1 MLLQSEHDL
10 ILLLGV
16 AAFILLALSIV
27 GGVIASLK
35 SFQVRQFQDLLF
47 KAERKIDT
55 LERRMFNVLNA
66 VPVALVETDATGK
79 FTFAN
84 RSAHLLLGRKD
95 SELLG
100 LRFHSATW
108 GITYP
113 DGRMIPADLMPTAR
127 TLRGQTVKGF
137 QHLLV
142 NHGSREKVLVSVTS
156 MPIMN
161 GAGEV
166 IGSTAAMVELETT
179 SGEGIDDLNGL
190 WRGHWFAA
198 ATVPFWGLNAAGQII
213 DINNA
218 ALDAFDLRREQALN
232 HNWAQLFVA
241 DADFQAAID
250 YLGRSQDD
258 STTGETS
265 VQLTLKAPNG
275 DTQACVV
282 TAWVVRTHEGG
293 AHGLTVTALPSRLAS
308 HLTSAE
314 TATGAHTSPE
324 SEQELADHRLAEHAR
339 AALGVGTWQYD
350 SEADTIVEDAGM
362 MALIGRDYVGG
373 PTLISDTDQALA
385 DVAFTQLL
393 SGESDH
399 LALDIKVTRP
409 DGVERWIALEGQAQI
424 VGAQR
429 HIYGVAFDCTTWKGA
444 QPEPVIHTTGITEA
458 ELAAAV
464 AKARDEAHTSALAE
478 RDTTI
483 HTTGITEIELE
494 EAVGKAKEEARE
506 AALAEARTAF
516 EAELESA
523 RIDAALE
530 RESALTEAA
539 AVAREEALAGIGSP
553 PASPYDWQTP
563 AVAPLPDPVIV
574 HEPDP
579 LVMAENEDLKARL
592 EALQKDL
599 ETATAHHGDLQQQV
613 EALSARPV
621 EDGRIG
627 DMTAELAMARAVQA
641 ALETELD
648 ALRNAPVVE
657 PDYSAYE
664 ARIRAL
670 QSELK
675 AAADEKTEA
684 DQRYREL
691 VETPPP
697 EPDFS
702 THEQHIATLED
713 SLKAAQYRHDDLA
726 QRYHVLSH
734 APTPEPDYRLH
745 EARITGLK
753 NALDQAAARYAE
765 LQAAHDDLQN
775 APGPQPDTSAWEAR
789 LATAQFEA
797 TKWQAAYH
805 DAQARIEQAEQ
816 VAQASPQ
823 AAVPTDLQTA
833 LEEARSQ
840 QADMQTQLDALND
853 ALSHARRY
861 ETVGRLTSDV
871 AQDFAQML
879 NVINGALEVMARQSG
894 SAENIRRLSEA
905 ALTAGKRGERLT
917 RQLQAFQSE
926 DY

>member
-84 RSAHLLLGRKD
+84 RAAHQLLGRKD

-108 GITYP
+108 GIAYP
-113 DGRMIPADLMPTAR
+113 DGRMIPADLLPIAR

-166 IGSTAAMVELETT
+166 IGSTAAMVELETA

-190 WRGHWFAA
+190 WRGNWFASS
-198 ATVPFWGLNAAGQII
+198 TVPFWGLDAAGQII
-213 DINNA
+213 DINTA
-218 ALDAFDLRREQALN
+218 ALDAFDLRREQVLN
-232 HNWAQLFVA
+232 KNWTQVFVA
-241 DADFQAAID
+241 DADFQIAID
-250 YLGRSQDD
+250 YLGAVQD
-258 STTGETS
+258 TAAPNHEAS
-265 VQLTLKAPNG
+265 VRMTLKAADGEN
-275 DTQACVV
+275 QACIV
-282 TAWVVRTHEGG
+282 TAWAVHTHEGG
-293 AHGLTVTALPSRLAS
+293 GHGLTVTALPSGLLPQAAPA
-308 HLTSAE
+308 LPDTSDQAL
-314 TATGAHTSPE
+314 
-324 SEQELADHRLAEHAR
+324 ELADHRLAEQAR

-350 SEADTIVEDAGM
+350 ADADTIVEDAGM
-362 MALIGRDYVGG
+362 MALIGRDYPGG
-373 PTLISDTDQALA
+373 PTLISDTDQAVA
-385 DVAFTQLL
+385 DAAFSELL
-393 SGESDH
+393 SGETDH
-399 LALDIKVTRP
+399 LALDIQVTRK
-409 DGVERWIALEGQAQI
+409 DGTERWIALEGQAKTA
-424 VGAQR
+424 GGQR
-429 HIYGVAFDCTTWKGA
+429 HIYGVAFDCTAWKSA
-444 QPEPVIHTTGITEA
+444 QPESP
-458 ELAAAV
+458 AAAM
-464 AKARDEAHTSALAE
+464 AE
-478 RDTTI
+478 TAPQV
-483 HTTGITEIELE
+483 TGITEIELE
-494 EAVGKAKEEARE
+494 DAVAKAREEARE

-523 RIDAALE
+523 RIEAALE
-530 RESALTEAA
+530 RESAITEAA
-539 AVAREEALAGIGSP
+539 AVAREEALAGIGTGIGAGITT
-553 PASPYDWQTP
+553 PAEAAEPSPYEWQTP
-563 AVAPLPDPVIV
+563 ATTALPDPVIV

-579 LVMAENEDLKARL
+579 LVVAENDALKAEL
-592 EALQKDL
+592 ATAHQALADA
-599 ETATAHHGDLQQQV
+599 EAHHGDLKQQV
-613 EALSARPV
+613 EALSAQVAARPA
-621 EDGRIG
+621 EDSRVAG
-627 DMTAELAMARAVQA
+627 MTAELAMARAVQA

-664 ARIRAL
+664 GRIRAL
-670 QSELK
+670 
-675 AAADEKTEA
+675 EA
-684 DQRYREL
+684 DLQNAHTQKSEAEQNYRAL
-691 VETPPP
+691 AETPPP

-702 THEQHIATLED
+702 AHEGRIAELED
-713 SLKAAQYRHDDLA
+713 RLTAAQHRHDDLA
-726 QRYHVLSH
+726 QRYHVLSNTP
-734 APTPEPDYRLH
+734 APEPDYRLH

-753 NALDQAAARYAE
+753 NALDQASARYAD
-765 LQAAHDDLQN
+765 LQATHTALVN
-775 APGPQPDTSAWEAR
+775 TPAPEPDTSEWEGKVKA
-789 LATAQFEA
+789 AQFEA

-805 DAQARIEQAEQ
+805 DAQARLETTRNAAPEQPATSSDVQ
-816 VAQASPQ
+816 K
-823 AAVPTDLQTA
+823 A
-833 LEEARSQ
+833 LEEARAR
-840 QADMQTQLDALND
+840 QADMQLQLDTLNAALDN
-853 ALSHARRY
+853 AQRF
-861 ETVGRLTSDV
+861 ETVGRLTSGV

-879 NVINGALEVMARQSG
+879 NVINGALEAIARQS
-894 SAENIRRLSEA
+894 SSPENIRRLSEA

-926 DY
+926 EF

>member
-10 ILLLGV
+10 IALLGV

-66 VPVALVETDATGK
+66 VPVALVETDASGK

-84 RSAHLLLGRKD
+84 RAAHQLLGRKD

-113 DGRMIPADLMPTAR
+113 DGRMIPADLLPIAR

-142 NHGSREKVLVSVTS
+142 NHGSREKILVSVTS

-166 IGSTAAMVELETT
+166 IGSTAAMVELETS

-190 WRGHWFAA
+190 WRGHWFAS
-198 ATVPFWGLNAAGQII
+198 ATVPFWGLDASGQVI

-218 ALDAFDLRREQALN
+218 ALDAFDLTREQALGR
-232 HNWAQLFVA
+232 NWTQFFIA
-241 DADFQAAID
+241 DADFQRAID
-250 YLGRSQDD
+250 YLGDRQD
-258 STTGETS
+258 ETS
-265 VQLTLKAPNG
+265 PHNQTSIQLTLKAANG

-282 TAWVVRTHEGG
+282 TAWLVRTHEGG
-293 AHGLTVTALPSRLAS
+293 AHGLTVTALPSGILPAAPIAAPVAS
-308 HLTSAE
+308 PTYDH
-314 TATGAHTSPE
+314 
-324 SEQELADHRLAEHAR
+324 QELADYRLAEKAR
-339 AALGVGTWQYD
+339 ADLGVGTWQYD
-350 SEADTIVEDAGM
+350 PEADTIVEDAGM
-362 MALIGRDYVGG
+362 MALIGREYVGG
-373 PTLISDTDQALA
+373 PTLISDADQAVA
-385 DVAFTQLL
+385 DIAFTELM

-409 DGVERWIALEGQAQI
+409 DGSERWIALEGQANT
-424 VGAQR
+424 VNGQR
-429 HIYGVAFDCTTWKGA
+429 HIYGVAFDCTTWKNEQPAPA
-444 QPEPVIHTTGITEA
+444 QPTGISEA
-458 ELAAAV
+458 ELQDAV
-464 AKARDEAHTSALAE
+464 AKAREETRAALEAEQSAI
-478 RDTTI
+478 I
-483 HTTGITEIELE
+483 HTTGVSEIELE
-494 EAVGKAKEEARE
+494 TAVSQARQEARDI
-506 AALAEARTAF
+506 ALAEARTAF
-516 EAELESA
+516 EAELEAA
-523 RIDAALE
+523 RIEAALE
-530 RESALTEAA
+530 RESAVTEAA
-539 AVAREEALAGIGSP
+539 AVAREETLAEMQ
-553 PASPYDWQTP
+553 SPYDWHTP
-563 AVAPLPDPVIV
+563 TVAPLPDPVIV

-579 LVMAENEDLKARL
+579 LVMAENEDLKTRIADAENHR
-592 EALQKDL
+592 EALQAQLDSL
-599 ETATAHHGDLQQQV
+599 LATKPD
-613 EALSARPV
+613 E
-621 EDGRIG
+621 EGRLAEMG
-627 DMTAELAMARAVQA
+627 AELSMARAVQA

-657 PDYSAYE
+657 PDYSAHD

-670 QSELK
+670 QAQLETAEVEK
-675 AAADEKTEA
+675 ADL
-684 DQRYREL
+684 DRRYREL
-691 VETPPP
+691 AEAPAP

-702 THEQHIATLED
+702 EYEARIATLEEH
-713 SLKAAQYRHDDLA
+713 LKAAQHRHDDLA
-726 QRYHVLSH
+726 QRYHVLSN
-734 APTPEPDYRLH
+734 APAPEPDFRLH
-745 EARITGLK
+745 EARISGLK

-765 LQAAHDDLQN
+765 LQTAHKDLLN
-775 APGPQPDTSAWEAR
+775 APPPKPDTSEWEAR
-789 LATAQFEA
+789 LAATQFEV

-805 DAQARIEQAEQ
+805 DAQARLEQADQEKTPAIDHGALEK
-816 VAQASPQ
+816 AQAQ
-823 AAVPTDLQTA
+823 LT
-833 LEEARSQ
+833 E
-840 QADMQTQLDALND
+840 MQGQLDKLHEALG
-853 ALSHARRY
+853 HAQRF

-879 NVINGALEVMARQSG
+879 GVINGALEVMARQPESP
-894 SAENIRRLSEA
+894 ENIRRLSEA